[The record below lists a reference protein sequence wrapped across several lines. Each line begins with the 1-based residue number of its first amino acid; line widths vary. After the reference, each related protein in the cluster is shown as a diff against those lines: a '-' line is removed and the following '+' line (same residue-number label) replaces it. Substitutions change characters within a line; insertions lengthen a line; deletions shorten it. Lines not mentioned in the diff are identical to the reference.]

1 MKKYFLSLIAI
12 LLYAISLIAQEKKYS
27 DIYDLNFKMQADST
41 FEFFY
46 PWKPNHTNAFDG
58 ISKNPQD
65 PYFMRCFI
73 INPFMKTFESVHYHQ
88 ILMPEGEF
96 KKADLSLT
104 IKGNKIKSLKWEIEG
119 LDSQENAVFKKSETF
134 DVDTVFHTIRQQ
146 VALSDVVYLKMA
158 LQVTGE
164 KESNAHIF
172 FKNTKIDLDG
182 KSIDDFPV
190 RVPDQSAFPVSPAIQ
205 PLNMGQAGFSQ
216 IEEFNKG
223 DIIGL
228 GETVHGNKSINSLVD
243 YMIRDQILSGNTQL
257 VLLERPIWKIFSLN
271 RYIRNLD
278 IDSSNVDFLD
288 EKLRP
293 LIDFL
298 KQYNAGKEN
307 SKQVRLGGVDVSP
320 ENMYFF
326 DYLINVNKS
335 LNSSLLDQLAILVME
350 NKMTEVR
357 DLLNKQQD
365 SLEQL
370 LTKEDFQYLS
380 YAVNQAI
387 DLINSGSPDTQNR
400 DSVMSVNSA
409 YFIDHF
415 NPSGKKV
422 FIYAHTVHLNP
433 KNTYPT
439 PPCTPLGGYLKEIYK
454 DRYRNF
460 LLTSDG
466 GKIKVRNVQ
475 MDLVNKSLSTEKA
488 GSIEAYLKN
497 RHKGNALYLPMTS
510 DFDQVMLFR
519 MNGLMADNYDF
530 FPLNLY
536 SRYDGVFYIKNQEQT
551 NEPGAEEIIDPQ
563 QLIMH
568 ARKQIESR
576 TQIYNELK
584 KNQL

>member
-1 MKKYFLSLIAI
+1 
-12 LLYAISLIAQEKKYS
+12 
-27 DIYDLNFKMQADST
+27 
-41 FEFFY
+41 
-46 PWKPNHTNAFDG
+46 
-58 ISKNPQD
+58 
-65 PYFMRCFI
+65 
-73 INPFMKTFESVHYHQ
+73 
-88 ILMPEGEF
+88 
-96 KKADLSLT
+96 
-104 IKGNKIKSLKWEIEG
+104 
-119 LDSQENAVFKKSETF
+119 
-134 DVDTVFHTIRQQ
+134 
-146 VALSDVVYLKMA
+146 
-158 LQVTGE
+158 
-164 KESNAHIF
+164 
-172 FKNTKIDLDG
+172 
-182 KSIDDFPV
+182 
-190 RVPDQSAFPVSPAIQ
+190 
-205 PLNMGQAGFSQ
+205 MGQAGFSQ

-326 DYLINVNKS
+326 DYLINVNKT

-357 DLLNKQQD
+357 ALLNKQQD

-439 PPCTPLGGYLKEIYK
+439 PLCTPLGGYLKEIYK